1 MKVRKVLKKATAV
14 IMATAFAFSGISFPT
29 FVNPTSVKAET
40 AKEPGNIPENAEV
53 FFDANN
59 EIQSFN
65 VGSYWDVYDQY
76 LLGNSVNKNNG
87 LKLTSSTDGG
97 IISGADTSQVA
108 EITSPQSYQIS
119 MTGSSGEATSKT
131 ISGVSIPKNATVTL
145 TGPGGAFIFGTLKI
159 GSKTYDLSKTG
170 ANNGEFIAN
179 GTLNYHGTAEPWDAP
194 SNTGGLSGFIDN
206 ASITLSDAPVV
217 YNDDATI
224 NLDGIYAAVD
234 FTLTVTW
241 EGNADF
247 GGTASTDGIF
257 RVNYETGHQEK
268 QYTGYQN
275 SVAQQFGENSYYTDG
290 TYTVVGWGGALSP
303 SKYKE
308 KFTFLMKT
316 GDDTDLS
323 TILSYMNICVYNG
336 TGDCLQTISGSALTN
351 EGIDG
356 EYTKLS
362 FVPSDYD
369 TSYIQGMKLYFNG
382 TADYHRGTL
391 LIKNV
396 DVQVKDPD
404 NYSVE
409 TINFGPFTYTQED
422 KFNAFFDKND
432 DSFPYLRVYQDGITG
447 KTGQDLG
454 ITPARD
460 GDNTGTVAG
469 YNISLNDTWH
479 LWTMSTS
486 DANIVRG
493 NVNNMASRDALQ
505 IKYTNCPQHTTYTDL
520 DGNVAKTGEWLA
532 MTIKAKDFDPNVKLV
547 LKKDG
552 QVVKTL
558 PIVKDGNEDSFV
570 TTTDNTATAVMAADI
585 DADYQTIYYHLN
597 GNNENIS
604 FDSVSFDFSDAATS
618 TVASKYMYVS
628 EIYLLNPDLQIEK
641 EVKVNDGDFTKN
653 HTTAKNGDTLTYQM
667 TVKNTGATQVE
678 DIIVEDEVPSGLTYV
693 SGGTYTEET
702 NKVTWTIPSLNAGE
716 STTVSFVAT
725 INSDT
730 KGMIRNTA
738 KITSIN
744 GDEINTV
751 SNTVTTAIIKDTPD
765 SFVYYAEVNQK
776 TKLPMTLG
784 ITSGLNEVT
793 TTKTVTDSYNI
804 TVPYSGNEISGSA
817 TKNNIK
823 IPAGAT
829 VTISGP
835 SSAFQMN
842 GITLNGKVYLMSQ
855 ADIEADNDVVASTSM
870 SYVAGSLCG
879 FPVGSYITLKN
890 TGESEDTSITIDCA
904 KLWNG
909 DQTFTLKVT
918 YKVSETHYEGGEPTE
933 DTIDTVPAASDNGAA
948 IEANGM
954 VGKNAGS
961 LLYTSNTTGKDT
973 FTIKVKKGSKVVD
986 VPVTVYNYQVGNHVY
1001 VLDYGLPVDLT
1012 ANDADNDNFLL
1023 NDATLAVDGANTKYS
1038 FKGLSATKRNDNSVA
1053 DDSDYESPYGVSG
1066 NTLSKRNGEVSYTYD
1081 DSNPESLN
1089 IVYTPTR
1096 FMDSVDTFYYG
1107 IQVAEENTSDEYD
1120 STNATPVMEGKVDV
1134 MPANIVYYED
1144 NFSQSGTTNTD
1155 PTKGIIYA
1163 GDSVTSNNANFDK
1176 KQSNS
1181 LNIQYGYDKAYLGGT
1196 QNNGK
1201 TSVTYEAEDYY
1212 TGGNTSANNNGTAD
1226 MQPGDSFDINVP
1238 NDIAKGT
1245 YELSITS
1252 TGNRTQYDIT
1262 VDGQEAKHLTRTGS
1276 GFELQYLTTDKL
1288 QDKLYLSGGEKITVA
1303 APADGTYGWVDKIS
1317 LTLVNADAETS
1328 LGFSGYGATE
1338 LGNKSMAAF
1347 EFKGTGFDIVS
1358 RTNDVTGTFIVKV
1371 FEKTKDGKTAEIN
1384 NKGTSISIKNGIDN
1398 LVKSMM
1404 IDTYYVD
1411 GDLYQIPVISWKNDD
1426 GKAKD
1431 YIVLV
1436 TSYARGNTS
1445 KTVYIDGIRIY
1456 NPITSGDTTDTGV
1469 GADNTGKVTDQY
1481 EKIDE
1486 KNAQIKEVRKMLFG
1500 TGFVY
1505 NYDDP
1510 LASTFAGDT
1519 EITLAKFNGDFTGGN
1534 FLTGNT
1540 VVESVDANGNT
1551 TAPGSTAQLTRDMM
1565 AYAVQGPNNEL
1576 YLSSGNGIGFYATE
1590 NDETQKT
1597 LQLGLK
1603 VVTGTTHEIAYWTG
1617 AGWAKLVDLSSNK
1630 ENYYK
1635 IDMTKLPYTTDSN
1648 GRKKYTV
1655 ILKEGP
1661 TGSSPAE
1668 SFVSLTNIK
1677 VNGYDFTPLEES
1689 AMSRNATL
1697 KVNSFKNIKGLD
1709 EQSGDIKAGNDA
1721 TYKFTTSSEIDKIVI
1736 KVNDNVVKKVRAV
1749 YSDDEDGTRSW
1760 TVKVRADENISSF
1773 DMYVYDSNDMYN
1785 VYTVAGKNATEK

>member
-14 IMATAFAFSGISFPT
+14 VMATAFAFSGISFPT
-29 FVNPTSVKAET
+29 FVNPTNVKAET
-40 AKEPGNIPENAEV
+40 AKEPGNIPANAEV

-76 LLGNSVNKNNG
+76 LLGNIVNKNNG

-97 IISGADTSQVA
+97 IISGADTSQAA
-108 EITSPQSYQIS
+108 EVISPQTYQIS
-119 MTGSSGEATSKT
+119 MTGSNGDSATKT

-145 TGPGGAFIFGTLKI
+145 TGPGGAFVFGTLAI
-159 GSKTYDLSKTG
+159 GSKTYNLSKAG
-170 ANNGEFIAN
+170 ANNGEFTAN
-179 GTLNYHGTAEPWDAP
+179 GTLNYHGTQEPWDDP

-206 ASITLSDAPVV
+206 ASVTLSDAPVV
-217 YNDDATI
+217 YNEDATI

-241 EGNADF
+241 EGEADF
-247 GGTASTDGIF
+247 GGAVSTDGVF

-316 GDDTDLS
+316 GDDTELS

-336 TGDCLQTISGSALTN
+336 TGDCLQTIPGSALTN
-351 EGIDG
+351 DGTDG

-362 FVPSDYD
+362 FVPTGGYD
-369 TSYIQGMKLYFNG
+369 TSHIQGMKLYFNG

-391 LIKNV
+391 LIKDV

-404 NYSVE
+404 DYSVE

-454 ITPARD
+454 ISRD

-493 NVNNMASRDALQ
+493 NVNNMALRDALQ
-505 IKYTNCPQHTTYTDL
+505 IKYSNCSQHTTYTDL

-532 MTIKAKDFDPNVKLV
+532 MTIKAKDLDPNIKLV
-547 LKKDG
+547 LKKEG

-558 PIVKDGNEDSFV
+558 PIVKDGNDDSFV
-570 TTTDNTATAVMAADI
+570 TTTDKTATDVMAADI
-585 DADYQTIYYHLN
+585 NAEYQTIYYHLN

-604 FDSVSFDFSDAATS
+604 FDSVSFDFSDVATS
-618 TVASKYMYVS
+618 TVTSKYMYVS
-628 EIYLLNPDLQIEK
+628 EIYLLNLDVQIEK

-667 TVKNTGATQVE
+667 TVKNIGATQVE
-678 DIIVEDEVPSGLTYV
+678 NVIVQDVVPAGLTYV
-693 SGGTYTEET
+693 SGGTCSEET
-702 NKVTWTIPSLNAGE
+702 NTVTWTIPVLNVGE

-725 INSDT
+725 IDSDT

-744 GDEINTV
+744 GDEVNTM
-751 SNTVTTAIIKDTPD
+751 SNTVTTAVIKETPE
-765 SFVYYAEVNQK
+765 SFVYYAEVGQK

-784 ITSGLNEVT
+784 ITSDLEPVT
-793 TTKTVTDSYNI
+793 STKTVKDTYTI
-804 TVPYSGNEISGSA
+804 TVPYSGDGNSGSK
-817 TKNNIK
+817 TINNIK
-823 IPAGAT
+823 IPAGAV
-829 VTISGP
+829 VTITGP
-835 SSAFQMN
+835 TSSFLMDK
-842 GITLNGKVYLMSQ
+842 ITLNDKGYSMSQ
-855 ADIEADNDVVASTSM
+855 TDIESGNNVEASATM

-879 FPVGSYITLKN
+879 FPEGSYITLKN
-890 TGESEDTSITIDCA
+890 TGESEDTSITIDCT
-904 KLWNG
+904 KLWNAN
-909 DQTFTLKVT
+909 QTFTLNVE
-918 YKVSETHYEGGEPTE
+918 YKVSETHYVGGEPTD
-933 DTIDTVPAASDNGAA
+933 DTIDTVPASTDNGAT
-948 IEANGM
+948 IEDNGM
-954 VGKNAGS
+954 VGKNSGS
-961 LLYTSNTTGKDT
+961 LLYTSSKTGKDT
-973 FTIKVKKGSKVVD
+973 FKIKVKKGSDAVD
-986 VPVTVYNYQVGNHVY
+986 VTVTVYNYQVGNHVY

-1023 NDATLAVDGANTKYS
+1023 NDATLAVEGANTKYS
-1038 FKGLSATKRNDNSVA
+1038 FKGLSDTKRNDNSMA

-1066 NTLSKRNGEVSYTYD
+1066 NTLNKKNGEVSYTYD

-1107 IQVAEENTSDEYD
+1107 IQVAEENTTDEYD

-1163 GDSVTSNNANFDK
+1163 GDSVTSNNTNFDK

-1181 LNIQYGYDKAYLGGT
+1181 LNIQYGYDKAYLGT
-1196 QNNGK
+1196 QSSNK
-1201 TSVTYEAEDYY
+1201 TSVKYEAEDYY
-1212 TGGNTSANNNGTAD
+1212 TGGNTLTNNNGTAD
-1226 MQPGDSFDINVP
+1226 MQPGDSFYINVP
-1238 NDIAKGT
+1238 DDIAKGT
-1245 YELSITS
+1245 YELSIRS

-1276 GFELQYLTTDKL
+1276 GFDLQNLTTDKL
-1288 QDKLYLSGGEKITVA
+1288 QEQLYLTGGEKITVT
-1303 APADGTYGWVDKIS
+1303 APADDAHGWVDWVS
-1317 LTLVNADAETS
+1317 LTLVSADAEPS
-1328 LGFSGYGATE
+1328 LGYSGYGATE

-1358 RTNDVTGTFIVKV
+1358 RTNDVTGAFIVKV
-1371 FEKTKDGKTAEIN
+1371 FEKTKNGKTAEIN
-1384 NKGTSISIKNGIDN
+1384 NRGTSIYIKNGIDN

-1436 TSYARGNTS
+1436 TSYARGNSS

-1469 GADNTGKVTDQY
+1469 GAEETGKVTDQY
-1481 EKIDE
+1481 ENIDE
-1486 KNAQIKEVRKMLFG
+1486 KNAQIKEARKMLFG

-1510 LASTFAGDT
+1510 LDSTFEGNT

-1565 AYAVQGPNNEL
+1565 AYAIQGPNNEL

-1603 VVTGTTHEIAYWTG
+1603 VVTGTTHEVAYWTG

-1648 GRKKYTV
+1648 GKKKYTF

-1661 TGSSPAE
+1661 TGSSTAE
-1668 SFVSLTNIK
+1668 NFISLTNIK
-1677 VNGYDFTPLEES
+1677 VNGYDFAPLEEN

-1697 KVNSFKNIKGLD
+1697 KISNFKNIKGLD
-1709 EQSGDIKAGNDA
+1709 EQSGNIVAGNDV

-1736 KVNDNVVKKVRAV
+1736 KVNDNVVKSVRAV
-1749 YSDDEDGTRSW
+1749 YSDGEDGTRSW
-1760 TVKVRADENISSF
+1760 TVKVRANENISSF
-1773 DMYVYDSNDMYN
+1773 DMYVYDSNNQYN
-1785 VYTVAGKNATEK
+1785 VYTVTGKNVTEQ

>member
-14 IMATAFAFSGISFPT
+14 VMATAFAFSGISFPT

-40 AKEPGNIPENAEV
+40 AKEPGNIPANAEV

-76 LLGNSVNKNNG
+76 LLGNIVNKNNG

-97 IISGADTSQVA
+97 IISGADTSQTA
-108 EITSPQSYQIS
+108 EVTSPQTYQIS
-119 MTGSSGEATSKT
+119 MTGSNGDSATKT

-145 TGPGGAFIFGTLKI
+145 TGPGGAFIFGTLTI
-159 GSKTYDLSKTG
+159 GSKTYNLSKTG
-170 ANNGEFIAN
+170 ADNGEFTAN
-179 GTLNYHGTAEPWDAP
+179 GTLNYHGTQEPWDDP

-206 ASITLSDAPVV
+206 ASVTLSDAPVV
-217 YNDDATI
+217 YNEDATI

-241 EGNADF
+241 EGEADF
-247 GGTASTDGIF
+247 GGATSTDGVF

-275 SVAQQFGENSYYTDG
+275 SVAQEFGENSYYTDG
-290 TYTVVGWGGALSP
+290 TYTVVGWGGSLSP

-316 GDDTDLS
+316 GDSTDLS
-323 TILSYMNICVYNG
+323 TILSYINIRVYNG
-336 TGDCLQTISGSALTN
+336 TGDDLQTISGSALTN
-351 EGIDG
+351 EGVDG

-362 FVPSDYD
+362 FVPSGGYD
-369 TSYIQGMKLYFNG
+369 SSHIQGMKLYFNG

-391 LIKNV
+391 LIKDV

-404 NYSVE
+404 DYSVE

-447 KTGQDLG
+447 RTGEDLA

-493 NVNNMASRDALQ
+493 NVNNMALRDALQ
-505 IKYTNCPQHTTYTDL
+505 IKYSNCSQHTTYTNL
-520 DGNVAKTGEWLA
+520 DGSVAKTGEWLA
-532 MTIKAKDFDPNVKLV
+532 MTIKAKDFDPNIKLV

-558 PIVKDGNEDSFV
+558 PIVKDGNDDSFV
-570 TTTDNTATAVMAADI
+570 TTTDKTATDVMAADI
-585 DADYQTIYYHLN
+585 DAEYQTIYYHLN

-604 FDSVSFDFSDAATS
+604 FDSVSFDFSDVATS

-628 EIYLLNPDLQIEK
+628 EIYLLNPDVQIEK

-678 DIIVEDEVPSGLTYV
+678 NVIVEDVVPAGLTYV
-693 SGGTYTEET
+693 SGGTYSGET
-702 NKVTWTIPSLNAGE
+702 NTVTWTIPALDAGE

-725 INSDT
+725 IDSDT

-744 GDEINTV
+744 GDEVNTV
-751 SNTVTTAIIKDTPD
+751 SNTVTTAVIKETPE
-765 SFVYYAEVNQK
+765 SFVYYAEVGQK

-784 ITSGLNEVT
+784 ITSDLEPVT
-793 TTKTVTDSYNI
+793 STKTVKDTYTI
-804 TVPYSGNEISGSA
+804 TVPYSGDGNSGSK
-817 TKNNIK
+817 TVNNIK
-823 IPAGAT
+823 IPAGAV
-829 VTISGP
+829 VTITGP
-835 SSAFQMN
+835 TSSFLMDK
-842 GITLNGKVYLMSQ
+842 ITLNDKGYSMSQ
-855 ADIEADNDVVASTSM
+855 TNIESGNNVEASATM

-879 FPVGSYITLKN
+879 FPEGSYITLKN
-890 TGESEDTSITIDCA
+890 TGESEDTSITIDCT
-904 KLWNG
+904 KLWNAN
-909 DQTFTLKVT
+909 QTFTLTVA
-918 YKVSETHYEGGEPTE
+918 YEVSETHYVGGEPTE
-933 DTIDTVPAASDNGAA
+933 DTIDTVPASTDNGST
-948 IEANGM
+948 IEDNGM
-954 VGKNAGS
+954 VGKNSGS
-961 LLYTSNTTGKDT
+961 LLYTGSKTGKDT
-973 FTIKVKKGSKVVD
+973 FKIKVKKGSAAVD
-986 VPVTVYNYQVGNHVY
+986 VTVTVYNYQVGNHVY

-1023 NDATLAVDGANTKYS
+1023 NDATLAVEGANTKYS
-1038 FKGLSATKRNDNSVA
+1038 FKGLAETKRNDNSVA
-1053 DDSDYESPYGVSG
+1053 DDSDYESLYGVSG
-1066 NTLSKRNGEVSYTYD
+1066 NTLNKRNGEVSYTYD

-1107 IQVAEENTSDEYD
+1107 IQVAEENTTDEYD

-1163 GDSVTSNNANFDK
+1163 GDSVTSNNTNFDK

-1181 LNIQYGYDKAYLGGT
+1181 LNIQYGYDK
-1196 QNNGK
+1196 
-1201 TSVTYEAEDYY
+1201 TYADDK
-1212 TGGNTSANNNGTAD
+1212 GN
-1226 MQPGDSFDINVP
+1226 
-1238 NDIAKGT
+1238 
-1245 YELSITS
+1245 
-1252 TGNRTQYDIT
+1252 
-1262 VDGQEAKHLTRTGS
+1262 
-1276 GFELQYLTTDKL
+1276 
-1288 QDKLYLSGGEKITVA
+1288 
-1303 APADGTYGWVDKIS
+1303 
-1317 LTLVNADAETS
+1317 

-1384 NKGTSISIKNGIDN
+1384 NRGTSISIKNGIDN

-1436 TSYARGNTS
+1436 TSYARGNSS

-1469 GADNTGKVTDQY
+1469 GAEGTGKVTDQY
-1481 EKIDE
+1481 ENIDE
-1486 KNAQIKEVRKMLFG
+1486 KNAQIKEARKMLFG

-1510 LASTFAGDT
+1510 LDSTFEGNT

-1534 FLTGNT
+1534 FLTGNA

-1565 AYAVQGPNNEL
+1565 AYAIQGPNNEL

-1617 AGWAKLVDLSSNK
+1617 VGWAKLVDLSSNK

-1648 GRKKYTV
+1648 GKKKYTV

-1661 TGSSPAE
+1661 TGSSTAE
-1668 SFVSLTNIK
+1668 NFISLTNIK
-1677 VNGYDFTPLEES
+1677 VNGYDFAPLEEN

-1697 KVNSFKNIKGLD
+1697 KINNFKNIKGLD
-1709 EQSGDIKAGNDA
+1709 EQSGNIVAGNDA
-1721 TYKFTTSSEIDKIVI
+1721 TYKFTTASEIDKVVI
-1736 KVNDNVVKKVRAV
+1736 KVNDNVVKSVRAV
-1749 YSDDEDGTRSW
+1749 YSDGEDGTRSW

-1773 DMYVYDSNDMYN
+1773 DMYVYDSNDQYN
-1785 VYTVAGKNATEK
+1785 VYTVTGKTATEK